1 MPIYE
6 YKCAKCNIS
15 IERLVRMNE
24 TAKPDCPMCN
34 EEMKRIISQTSFVL
48 KGGGWFADS
57 YSSSSADPN
66 K

>member
-6 YKCAKCNIS
+6 YICKKCNMTTEKLQR
-15 IERLVRMNE
+15 IE
-24 TAKPDCPMCN
+24 AKPPDCPMCN
-34 EEMKRIISQTSFVL
+34 ERMTKLISQTSFVL

-57 YSSSSADPN
+57 YSSTSADPN

>member
-6 YKCAKCNIS
+6 YLCKKCNLS
-15 IERLVRMNE
+15 IEKLQRINE
-24 TAKPDCPMCN
+24 PSPDCPMCN
-34 EEMKRIISQTSFVL
+34 EQMKKLISQTSFVL

-57 YSSSSADPN
+57 YTSTSAAPN